1 MAQNQIEHKAVYG
14 LQLQSNSFKVQE
26 GSLEVAENITVVQDN
41 IYKLRRG
48 FKEFVDP
55 SPAMVTAQTEYQDK
69 IVAVAEDRVVIFNQ
83 VETGTDIGDYSSTTT
98 MTNDTGVTVSTGTDG
113 QKPRF
118 VESNGNLYFTSDD
131 GVMKLESVTGTVLK
145 SGIDRALDLNIFRLF
160 KPTGGPETY
169 FPTNSQIGYRIV
181 WLRKDANQNTIIGS
195 PSEFA
200 VLANSGTSSAYAVG
214 GYSSSAK
221 TFTSADVNTGTEEIT
236 IASHGMATGQAIKFT
251 TVGTL
256 ATPLVVGTTYY
267 VINVSTNIIKV
278 AATLADATAGTAINI
293 TAAGAGTST
302 VLLFGPSYTVTLTA
316 GSGHGFSSLEFISVS
331 SATGNI
337 PDGTYQITSTTSTTV
352 TFDLTISPAPL
363 DGTLTWGTF
372 KYGKIQSTLPDQI
385 QTTSYIYQIYRAEAS
400 ALSTISPDESTLQL
414 VDELNVTS
422 DDLSVGFITYYDT
435 TPDLLKAQY
444 LYTNPNTGEPR
455 GEAEANEKP
464 PQCKDMALFK
474 NHVFYANCQQPY
486 NLPISLLASTSTT
499 MPDNSQF
506 TISQDSSG
514 KSFVPADVDTGTE
527 RIAIPSHGLTTGD
540 PIRFVTTG
548 TLPGGLTETGIFYA
562 ISVSSGVLKVA
573 SSYANAIAL
582 TPINLTTTGTGTFY
596 VYKVRP
602 FIGHAGASSPNDRV
616 GNRCV
621 QADTIGVAGTT
632 VTLTKTAGH
641 GFSTGDQ
648 IAVVEAVDSSENQL
662 TNFPRGLY
670 TITRI
675 SASQFSFTVS
685 PAPTTPASITFQGTK
700 DASQNRIFYISQ
712 SSVAL
717 STVASAIDTT
727 ARAIVKAINQD
738 PSQYCIALYF
748 SGTNDIPGKM
758 AFRSISSTSTF
769 TVSAVTAAIA
779 ETFLPI
785 ISQTDSTATGTRNDE
800 QGVLYVGEPN
810 EPEGVPLANSIIVG
824 SRSDP
829 ILRIKALRD
838 SLIVLKREGVF
849 RINGFD
855 INSFQPTILDSTVS
869 CRASDSVAV
878 LNNQVFCL
886 STQGVVAISENAAAI
901 MSRPIEPVITAILG
915 KRSSTDGSDLVE
927 SMTHAGS
934 YESERLYLLSTMSP
948 QATTNDVTYVFN
960 QLTNAWTTW
969 DRTYSDFFI
978 NSAEDKAYYVDND
991 GLVFQERKKN
1001 NRLDYTEEEFDTTI
1015 LTAPSVTTV
1024 TMSVVGGTA
1033 AIGDIF
1039 VKTGT
1044 QIINRIID
1052 ISTSGGITTYTFAN
1066 SHALTALDT
1075 GLLYK
1080 AIEANMRTSPMHG
1093 GEVSRMK
1100 QFSEFQATFRNQA
1113 SMSRMTVSFVTDAV
1127 FGTIDTDW
1135 QSTATNLGWGYEPW
1149 GNFPWGLEDGI
1160 NVQFETTP
1168 VQILRTY
1175 IPLEAQRATYIQVN
1189 MRHAVAAENLMM
1201 QALAYTA
1208 RAYGQR
1214 TTR

>member
-1 MAQNQIEHKAVYG
+1 MPQSQIEQKAVYG

-26 GSLEVAENITVVQDN
+26 GSLEVAENIVVVQDN
-41 IYKLRRG
+41 IYKSRRG

-55 SPAMVTAQTEYQDK
+55 SPVVQKAQTEYQDK
-69 IVAVAEDRVVIFNQ
+69 IVGVATDRVQIFNQ
-83 VETGTDIGDYSSTTT
+83 VATGDDIGDYDSTTT
-98 MTNDTGVTVSTGTDG
+98 MTNDTGVIVATGSDG

-118 VESNGNLYFTSDD
+118 AESNGNLYITSNN
-131 GVMKLESVTGTVLK
+131 GVIKLESVTGNVLK
-145 SGIDRALDLNIFRLF
+145 AGVDRALDLNIFRSF
-160 KPTGGPETY
+160 KPSGGPETY
-169 FPTNSQIGYRIV
+169 FPTNSQIGYRV
-181 WLRKDANQNTIIGS
+181 VFLRKDANQNTIIGA

-200 VLANSGTSSAYAVG
+200 VLTNGGTSGAYTV
-214 GYSSSAK
+214 
-221 TFTSADVNTGTEEIT
+221 TADTPTAGTHTIT
-236 IASHGMATGQAIKFT
+236 L
-251 TVGTL
+251 TVGT
-256 ATPLVVGTTYY
+256 
-267 VINVSTNIIKV
+267 N
-278 AATLADATAGTAINI
+278 
-293 TAAGAGTST
+293 
-302 VLLFGPSYTVTLTA
+302 
-316 GSGHGFSSLEFISVS
+316 SGGFAVNEFISIS
-331 SATGNI
+331 SASGNI
-337 PDGTYQITSTTSTTV
+337 PDGTYQITTAAGGVSTTV
-352 TFDLTISPAPL
+352 QFLVTITPAPSN
-363 DGTLTWGTF
+363 GTLTWGTF
-372 KYGKIQSTLPDQI
+372 KYAKLQFTLPDQI
-385 QTTSYIYQIYRAEAS
+385 QSTSYIYQIFRAEAS

-414 VDELNVTS
+414 IDEVNVSS
-422 DDLSVGFITYYDT
+422 DDLTVGFVTYYDI
-435 TPDLLKAQY
+435 TPDLLKGQY

-464 PQCKDMALFK
+464 PQCTDMALFK

-499 MPDNSQF
+499 MPDNAQF
-506 TISQDSSG
+506 TIAQSSSE
-514 KSFVPADVDTGTE
+514 KTFAPANVNTGTE
-527 RIAIPSHGLTTGD
+527 EITVASHGLTTGD
-540 PIRFVTTG
+540 TIRFVTTG
-548 TLPGGLTETGIFYA
+548 TLPAGLTETGIFYA
-562 ISVSSGVLKVA
+562 ISVSSGVFKVA

-582 TPINLTTTGTGTFY
+582 TAINLTTTGTGSFT
-596 VYKVRP
+596 VTKVRA
-602 FIGHAGASSPNDRV
+602 FIGHAGASSPADRV
-616 GNRCV
+616 GNRAV
-621 QADTIGVAGTT
+621 QADTVGTAGTT
-632 VTLTKTAGH
+632 VTITKTAGH

-662 TNFPRGLY
+662 ANFPRGLY
-670 TITRI
+670 TITKI

-685 PAPTTPASITFQGTK
+685 PGPTNPASITFQGVK

-717 STVASAIDTT
+717 ATVSSAIDAT

-738 PSQYCIALYF
+738 PSQYCTAFYV
-748 SGTNDIPGKM
+748 SGANDIPGKM
-758 AFRSISSTSTF
+758 ILRSISPSFTF

-779 ETFLPI
+779 ESFIPI
-785 ISQTDSTATGTRNDE
+785 IAQTDSTATGTRNDE
-800 QGVLYVGEPN
+800 SGVMYVSEPN
-810 EPEGVPLANSIIVG
+810 EPEAVPLANQIIVG

-838 SLIVLKREGVF
+838 SLIVLKKEGVF

-901 MSRPIEPVITAILG
+901 MSRAIEPVITAILG
-915 KRSSTDGSDLVE
+915 KRSTVDGSDLVE
-927 SMTHAGS
+927 SMTHAGG

-948 QATTNDVTYVFN
+948 QAITNDVTYVYN

-969 DRTYSDFFI
+969 DRTFSDFFV
-978 NSAEDKAYYVDND
+978 NPTEDKAYFIDND
-991 GLVFQERKKN
+991 GIVQQERKKN
-1001 NRLDYTEEEFDTTI
+1001 NRLDYTEEEFPTTI
-1015 LTAPSVTTV
+1015 LSTPSVNTV
-1024 TMSVVGGTA
+1024 TMSIVGGSA
-1033 AIGDIF
+1033 VVGDIF
-1039 VKTGT
+1039 VKNGT
-1044 QIINRIID
+1044 EIINRITD

-1066 SHALTALDT
+1066 NHALAASDV

-1080 AIEANMRTSPMHG
+1080 AIESNIRTSPLHG
-1093 GEVSRMK
+1093 GEVSRLK

-1113 SMSRMTVSFVTDAV
+1113 SMSRMTVSFITDAI
-1127 FGTIDTDW
+1127 FGSQDTDW
-1135 QSTATNLGWGYEPW
+1135 QSNSVNLGWGFEPW

-1201 QALAYTA
+1201 QAIAYTA
-1208 RAYGQR
+1208 RPYGQR